1 MMKKKKAKK
10 AGKSRA
16 PSKVKVTA
24 EVKSAPAARK
34 SSKDAVVAILNR
46 ARADELAAILQYM
59 AQHYALDD
67 ADYGQVASNVKLIAI
82 DEMRHAEML
91 AERIYEIGG
100 VPVTAP
106 SMRAKREQTI
116 EEAME
121 QDVGLEVTAIADY
134 NEFIEI
140 CRANRDGISAKL
152 LEQIADEEQVHLSY
166 FENVQNHIK
175 QLGAVYLAQ
184 ITGGPADAGTTG
196 TPGFVASKGGA

>member
-1 MMKKKKAKK
+1 MKKKQTKK
-10 AGKSRA
+10 ADPKK
-16 PSKVKVTA
+16 KVI
-24 EVKSAPAARK
+24 
-34 SSKDAVVAILNR
+34 DALNK

-67 ADYGQVASNVKLIAI
+67 ADYGPVASNVKLIAI

-134 NEFIEI
+134 NEFIEV

-152 LEQIADEEQVHLSY
+152 LEQIADEEQAHLSY

-196 TPGFVASKGGA
+196 TPGFVASKGGG